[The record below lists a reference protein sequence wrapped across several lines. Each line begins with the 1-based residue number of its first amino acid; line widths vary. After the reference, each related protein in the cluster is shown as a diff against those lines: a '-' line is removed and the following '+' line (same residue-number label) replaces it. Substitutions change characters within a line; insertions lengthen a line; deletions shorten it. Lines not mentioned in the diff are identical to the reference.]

1 MRRTTHAH
9 RIGRASI
16 GRPRVVLRVKLA
28 AEPPRGRLRP
38 DDQVVTLAAGDVIG
52 SVALV
57 AEMHHSAAL
66 HMLVPVRELALVA
79 VVGAAH
85 AAEGEPRATEC
96 LAEAYVERH
105 VARVGV
111 HIETEVLPMWRCMA
125 VVVIA
130 VVVVL

>member
-1 MRRTTHAH
+1 
-9 RIGRASI
+9 
-16 GRPRVVLRVKLA
+16 
-28 AEPPRGRLRP
+28 
-38 DDQVVTLAAGDVIG
+38 
-52 SVALV
+52 VALV

-66 HMLVPVRELALVA
+66 HMLVPVRELALVG

-111 HIETEVLPMWRCMA
+111 HVETEVLSMRWCMVA
-125 VVVIA
+125 VTTAAVI
-130 VVVVL
+130 VL